1 MKHALSCTAPCLVL
15 LLALPALAEPAAP
28 AHSPFERL
36 AQLHQEIER
45 DVHREVERSMARVNW
60 AFGPE
65 AFLFAGREL
74 EAERVVKGAPYCATA
89 VHESVQTLGDGNRIV
104 KKQSTRLCRD
114 GEGRTRREV
123 LRDGAPRRVYLH
135 DPVARESWVLDP
147 ERKRAQRIGSPM
159 AWRSAEAEQAS
170 QQHQALAERM
180 REHAERWREWAAQV
194 AKQAREQEGKA
205 RTAAAEAARAAA
217 RAEPGIVVETEL
229 SVREPGASAPT
240 RQRDVRVIR
249 LSELPAMAPLPPA
262 PPIPPSLP
270 RIALLGSEGLAG
282 LPRGEAVVTA
292 LPAKEIEGIKVNG
305 ERSSWTIPAG
315 QLGNEKPILITRE
328 VWRSPELMLTIA
340 STDRD
345 PRSGET
351 SYRLEGVKRGE
362 PDAALMKVPA
372 DYERESLREPRAPR
386 APQAP
391 QAPAAAGKA

>member
-1 MKHALSCTAPCLVL
+1 MKHALSCTAL
-15 LLALPALAEPAAP
+15 LFALPALAEPGAP
-28 AHSPFERL
+28 APSPFERL

-89 VHESVQTLGDGNRIV
+89 VHESVQALADGNRIV
-104 KKQSTRLCRD
+104 KKQSTQLCRD

-147 ERKRAQRIGSPM
+147 ERKRAQRIGGPM
-159 AWRSAEAEQAS
+159 AWRSAEAEQATPH
-170 QQHQALAERM
+170 HQALAERL
-180 REHAERWREWAAQV
+180 REHAERWREWAGQV
-194 AKQAREQEGKA
+194 AKQAREHEGKA
-205 RTAAAEAARAAA
+205 AKAAAEARRAAASAA
-217 RAEPGIVVETEL
+217 RAEPGIVVETEV

-249 LSELPAMAPLPPA
+249 LSELPAMAPLPPT
-262 PPIPPSLP
+262 PPIPPGLP
-270 RIALLGSEGLAG
+270 RIALPGAEWMTMGG
-282 LPRGEAVVTA
+282 MPRGDAVVSA

-315 QLGNEKPILITRE
+315 QLGNEKPIVIVRE

-351 SYRLEGVKRGE
+351 SYRLEGIKRGE
-362 PDAALMKVPA
+362 PDPALMKPPA
-372 DYERESLREPRAPR
+372 DYARSGGRA
-386 APQAP
+386 
-391 QAPAAAGKA
+391 APAAPARSAAGKA